1 MVLNFDG
8 IDDSVHVRQERR
20 FLHGYYAPYCFLS
33 LYVFCGDRLLGAY
46 SRQADGA
53 PVWHTGAILKL
64 LVRRLRQAWPS
75 VRIIAWGGSAF
86 CGRSRNHPG

>member
-1 MVLNFDG
+1 M
-8 IDDSVHVRQERR
+8 
-20 FLHGYYAPYCFLS
+20 HGYYDPYCILP

-46 SRQADGA
+46 PRQADG
-53 PVWHTGAILKL
+53 VSVRHTGAILKL

-75 VRIIAWGGSAF
+75 SVRIIARGGSAF